1 MNIQD
6 PETNVLRTLL
16 VDAPPEAVVSPID
29 RLAQAFPGSQLV
41 DE

>member
-1 MNIQD
+1 VPTPDEEID
-6 PETNVLRTLL
+6 LDDL

-29 RLAQAFPGSQLV
+29 RLAQAFPGSKLV